1 MCYNKFYELENKGDF
16 VCDIYGG
23 YAGIREKLMVK
34 LRHPYFINYIE
45 EPFIDEEKIALLY
58 GALKGAN
65 LHIEQIEHYVVTIM
79 LVQIALDTHERVSNK
94 SGKKQT
100 NRISIAS

>member
-1 MCYNKFYELENKGDF
+1 ME
-16 VCDIYGG
+16 
-23 YAGIREKLMVK
+23 K

-45 EPFIDEEKIALLY
+45 EPCIDEEKIALLY
-58 GALKGAN
+58 GVLKSEN

-94 SGKKQT
+94 AGKKQL
-100 NRISIAS
+100 NRINAAS